1 MNRFKNLSDNQKIT
15 YIGILSALGFVL
27 NYIEIPYI
35 VAYLK
40 FDPSELVVLFAT
52 AISLPAAIFVGIVKG
67 LLMFLLKSGDVIGVF
82 ALILGSIIIAVSY
95 FYTKKLLAKKM
106 KNQELKI
113 EIISMS
119 VTGLIFTIVMVT
131 LNYFFIVPLY
141 NGLSFSEMQALKFDL
156 FSLKQISYGT
166 YTILIYG
173 SFNLLKSLFISIIY
187 IGMRK
192 LGHKEK
198 KAKFEIK

>member
-113 EIISMS
+113 EIIR
-119 VTGLIFTIVMVT
+119 
-131 LNYFFIVPLY
+131 
-141 NGLSFSEMQALKFDL
+141 SEERRV
-156 FSLKQISYGT
+156 G
-166 YTILIYG
+166 
-173 SFNLLKSLFISIIY
+173 
-187 IGMRK
+187 
-192 LGHKEK
+192 KEC
-198 KAKFEIK
+198 